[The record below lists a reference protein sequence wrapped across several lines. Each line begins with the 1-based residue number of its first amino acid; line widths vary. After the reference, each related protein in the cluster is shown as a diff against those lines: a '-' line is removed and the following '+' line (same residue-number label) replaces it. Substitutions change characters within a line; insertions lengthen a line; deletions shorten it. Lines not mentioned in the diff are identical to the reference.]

1 LENDSKIIVILDG
14 IDHFSDPE
22 TGEEESAD
30 WLPWTFPNHIQVII
44 LCRKRA
50 KALNHFKLR
59 RCPLLYVDVLGD
71 EEIDKIVE
79 DYVSEDFR
87 GQLDRDRMNA
97 MNMWLKNE
105 TKRVLEE

>member
-1 LENDSKIIVILDG
+1 MILDG
-14 IDHFSDPE
+14 IDHFFDQE

-59 RCPLLYVDVLGD
+59 KCPVLYMDCLTQ
-71 EEIDKIVE
+71 EEIEKIID
-79 DYVSEDFR
+79 DYMSEDFR
-87 GQLDRDRMNA
+87 DQLDRDRIKQIQEY
-97 MNMWLKNE
+97 LKREN
-105 TKRVLEE
+105 KRI